1 MNELKVFES
10 SEFGKVRTMVI
21 DEKPYFAGSDVARI
35 LGYAIP
41 SKAVTDHCKGFLKQK
56 GVSLTTNQ
64 YGATTEQ
71 ITEMYFIPES
81 DVYRLVMRSKL
92 PNAERFQDWVVEEV
106 LPSIRKHGAYMTPA
120 IAEQVLNNPDFMIE
134 LLQNLKAE
142 RAKVAEM
149 KPKALFYDTV
159 ADAKNAIFMREA
171 AKVIGISGLG
181 QNKLFQFLK
190 DKKLLMD
197 NNQPYQ
203 EYVNRGYFRT
213 IEQNYMKPNGSVTVH
228 IKTLVT
234 QRGLDYIIK
243 LIEGENK
250 QITCTY

>member
-1 MNELKVFES
+1 MNEITVFNK
-10 SEFGKVRTMVI
+10 SEVLGQSVNIYGTVEEPLFLAKDVAEWIEYDLDKIGQMLRTVDD
-21 DEKPYFAGSDVARI
+21 DEK
-35 LGYAIP
+35 
-41 SKAVTDHCKGFLKQK
+41 
-56 GVSLTTNQ
+56 LTTTLYRSGQNREMWFL
-64 YGATTEQ
+64 TEDGL
-71 ITEMYFIPES
+71 Y
-81 DVYRLVMRSKL
+81 
-92 PNAERFQDWVVEEV
+92 EV
-106 LPSIRKHGAYMTPA
+106 LMQSRKPKAKIFKTEVKKILKSIRKHGAYMTPA

-142 RAKVAEM
+142 RAKVEEM

-159 ADAKNAIFMREA
+159 ADAKNAISMREA

-203 EYVNRGYFRT
+203 EYINRGYFRT
-213 IEQNYMKPNGSVTVH
+213 IEQNYTKPDGSVMVN

-250 QITCTY
+250 QITCAY